1 MRNAETMRCRS
12 ERISCTIKCYIAN
25 KKEDFSILDN
35 LNFLQKTA
43 AKLKTLFKDPLANAA
58 KELKEVNSML
68 TQIKKTADQLSKT
81 DLSNLETAA
90 FHAAD
95 KYGKQASGYLSDFR
109 KMYNA
114 GYKNAEA
121 MAELSTL
128 AQAAGDLEANLA
140 NDYLIAADAA
150 YQLKGNTE
158 ALNKV
163 LDGQTHIAGRYA
175 LSMEDLAEA
184 TKIAASQSAHSGV
197 SIDQSTAAMGAMIS
211 VTRQGGDLVANA
223 WESILMNIQ
232 QVEGETEDGN
242 FLNAESLSNY
252 EKACEALGVSLREI
266 KDGASSLRDPMQ
278 ILEDLSKAYTALDES
293 DSRRTDLI
301 RATGDAEYGKQL
313 NALLENWDLYEK
325 MLEDYANGG
334 GSAMEKAMQSANNW
348 EGSIN
353 RLGNTFTKVI
363 HNIANSDA
371 VAAVIDGFNGLLSV
385 IDKIT
390 SGLGSLGSIG
400 MGAGI
405 WAGMKNTGKRRMSVR
420 ISKIFLF

>member
-1 MRNAETMRCRS
+1 M
-12 ERISCTIKCYIAN
+12 
-25 KKEDFSILDN
+25 DN

-43 AKLKTLFKDPLANAA
+43 AKLKTLFKDPLANAV

-197 SIDQSTAAMGAMIS
+197 SIDQSTAAMGTMIS

-223 WESILMNIQ
+223 WESILMNIR

-242 FLNAESLSNY
+242 FLNAESLNNY

-278 ILEDLSKAYTALDES
+278 ILEDLSKAYAELDES

-301 RATGDAEYGKQL
+301 RAAGDAEYGKQL
-313 NALLENWDLYEK
+313 NALLENWGLYEK

-371 VAAVIDGFNGLLSV
+371 VINGFNGLLSV

>member
-1 MRNAETMRCRS
+1 M
-12 ERISCTIKCYIAN
+12 
-25 KKEDFSILDN
+25 DN
-35 LNFLQKTA
+35 LNFLQKTGV
-43 AKLKTLFKDPLANAA
+43 KLKTLFKDPLANAA

-114 GYKNAEA
+114 GYKNAET

-223 WESILMNIQ
+223 WESILMNIR

-242 FLNAESLSNY
+242 FLNAESLNNY

-313 NALLENWDLYEK
+313 NALLENWGLYEK

-353 RLGNTFTKVI
+353 RLGNTFTNVI

-371 VAAVIDGFNGLLSV
+371 VTAVIDGFNGLLSV

>member
-12 ERISCTIKCYIAN
+12 ERISCTIKCYIAD

-43 AKLKTLFKDPLANAA
+43 VKLKTLFKDPLANAV

-197 SIDQSTAAMGAMIS
+197 SIDQSTAAMGAI
-211 VTRQGGDLVANA
+211 
-223 WESILMNIQ
+223 
-232 QVEGETEDGN
+232 
-242 FLNAESLSNY
+242 
-252 EKACEALGVSLREI
+252 REI

-371 VAAVIDGFNGLLSV
+371 VTAVIDGFNGLLSV

>member
-1 MRNAETMRCRS
+1 
-12 ERISCTIKCYIAN
+12 
-25 KKEDFSILDN
+25 
-35 LNFLQKTA
+35 
-43 AKLKTLFKDPLANAA
+43 
-58 KELKEVNSML
+58 
-68 TQIKKTADQLSKT
+68 
-81 DLSNLETAA
+81 
-90 FHAAD
+90 
-95 KYGKQASGYLSDFR
+95 
-109 KMYNA
+109 
-114 GYKNAEA
+114 
-121 MAELSTL
+121 
-128 AQAAGDLEANLA
+128 
-140 NDYLIAADAA
+140 
-150 YQLKGNTE
+150 
-158 ALNKV
+158 
-163 LDGQTHIAGRYA
+163 
-175 LSMEDLAEA
+175 MEDLAEA

-223 WESILMNIQ
+223 WESILMNIR

-242 FLNAESLSNY
+242 FLNAESLNNY

-278 ILEDLSKAYTALDES
+278 ILEDLSKAYAELDES

-301 RATGDAEYGKQL
+301 RAAGDAEYGKQL
-313 NALLENWDLYEK
+313 NALLENWGLYEK

-371 VAAVIDGFNGLLSV
+371 VTAVINGFNGLLSV